1 MLLRARQ
8 RRGGQEIVEDR
19 LSVTLWPAFFIF
31 LPFGLLLFGWT
42 IVYRYSVWAP
52 IIGFGAINFGMN
64 LVMTSTSAYLVDA
77 LPGQGASVTAAAN
90 LVRMVF
96 ACVLT
101 IAANPMVAA
110 IGAGWTCV
118 FLASLCVVGALML
131 LLLKLKGEKMRRR
144 SGHH

>member
-1 MLLRARQ
+1 MLRARQ

-19 LSVTLWPAFFIF
+19 LSVTLWPAFFVF

-42 IVYRYSVWAP
+42 IVYRYSVWAS
-52 IIGFGAINFGMN
+52 IIGFGAVNFGMN

-77 LPGQGASVTAAAN
+77 LPGQGASITAAAN

-101 IAANPMVAA
+101 IAANPMVAS

-118 FLASLCVVGALML
+118 FLASLCIVGALML
-131 LLLKLKGEKMRRR
+131 LLLKLKGEKMRQR